1 MMNIVVE
8 AREFPPALNEV
19 LVTDRLIIRA
29 ATVNDELPT
38 WKFRQIAAVNEWL
51 TGTPDTADDYHTLFS
66 DPERLAR
73 TVIVQPEAR
82 RCARLGVVAGQWGH
96 QVSVSVAGSH

>member
-38 WKFRQIAAVNEWL
+38 WKFRQIAA
-51 TGTPDTADDYHTLFS
+51 TPSA
-66 DPERLAR
+66 
-73 TVIVQPEAR
+73 
-82 RCARLGVVAGQWGH
+82 
-96 QVSVSVAGSH
+96 